1 MDALVTA
8 FVAAFL
14 AGWGDPTQRVTA
26 RLSARTGRPGLVIL
40 GLLAAIVASSV
51 VAGAAGVL
59 VAGTVPVRAMSL
71 MVALALLYSG
81 VAGLIPRRDPSLGS
95 MTLPAVLIAAILS
108 LAAEMGERAQFLTF
122 ALAGRFDSLP
132 LTAAGAAAGTL
143 AACLPAALLGD
154 AFFGAVPLRAIR
166 YAVAG
171 LFLIA
176 GFIVAVGA
184 LGLA

>member
-1 MDALVTA
+1 MDGLVTA

-26 RLSARTGRPGLVIL
+26 RLSAHTGRPGFVIL
-40 GLLAAIVASSV
+40 GLIVAIAASSV

-59 VAGTVPVRAMSL
+59 IAGTVSVSAMSL
-71 MVALALLYSG
+71 MVALALIYG
-81 VAGLIPRRDPSLGS
+81 GIAGLIPRRDPSLGS
-95 MTLPAVLIAAILS
+95 MRLPALFTAAILC
-108 LAAEMGERAQFLTF
+108 LAAELGERAQFLTF
-122 ALAGRFDSLP
+122 ALAGRFGSMELA
-132 LTAAGAAAGTL
+132 AAGATAGTL

-154 AFFGAVPLRAIR
+154 TFFEAVPLRAIR
-166 YAVAG
+166 YAIAG
-171 LFLIA
+171 LFLVA

>member
-26 RLSARTGRPGLVIL
+26 RLSAQTGRPGFVIL
-40 GLLAAIVASSV
+40 GLVALVASSV
-51 VAGAAGVL
+51 VAGAAGVMI
-59 VAGTVPVRAMSL
+59 AGTVSVSAMSL

-95 MTLPAVLIAAILS
+95 MRLPAIFTAAILC
-108 LAAEMGERAQFLTF
+108 LAAELGERAQFLTF
-122 ALAGRFDSLP
+122 ALAGRFGSMELA
-132 LTAAGAAAGTL
+132 AAGATAGTL

-154 AFFGAVPLRAIR
+154 RFFEAVPLRAIR
-166 YAVAG
+166 YTVAA
-171 LFLIA
+171 LFLVA
-176 GFIVAVGA
+176 GFIVAVQA
-184 LGLA
+184 LQLA

>member
-26 RLSARTGRPGLVIL
+26 RLSARTGRPGFVIL
-40 GLLAAIVASSV
+40 GLIVAIVASSV

-59 VAGTVPVRAMSL
+59 IADTVSVSAMSL
-71 MVALALLYSG
+71 MVALALLYGG

-95 MTLPAVLIAAILS
+95 MSLPTLFTAAILC
-108 LAAEMGERAQFLTF
+108 LAAELGERAQFLTF
-122 ALAGRFDSLP
+122 ALAGRFGSMELA
-132 LTAAGAAAGTL
+132 AAGATAGTL

-154 AFFGAVPLRAIR
+154 RFFEAVPLRAIR
-166 YAVAG
+166 YGVAA
-171 LFLIA
+171 LLLVA